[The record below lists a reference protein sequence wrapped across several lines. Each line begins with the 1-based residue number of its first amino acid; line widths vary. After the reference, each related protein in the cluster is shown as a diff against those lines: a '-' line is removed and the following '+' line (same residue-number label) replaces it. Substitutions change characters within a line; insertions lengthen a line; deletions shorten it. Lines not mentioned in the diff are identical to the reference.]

1 MSWVSGKFRRLTPL
15 AARTLVFMRLSPYAR
30 HSTRCKIKIG
40 SMMTD
45 TQVQA
50 LNGLKGRAT
59 RDRNAGSIITTPGT
73 LIFLQTGFS
82 RVFLLLIWI
91 FFILHRFP
99 PILVSV
105 RPVLVR
111 FLTILVRFLTILVR
125 SMVILVTC
133 WTHPCQVYGCP
144 IIQGSPKIVANMRQ
158 ILPGLQ

>member
-1 MSWVSGKFRRLTPL
+1 
-15 AARTLVFMRLSPYAR
+15 
-30 HSTRCKIKIG
+30 
-40 SMMTD
+40 MMTD

-59 RDRNAGSIITTPGT
+59 GDRNAGSIITTPGT

-111 FLTILVRFLTILVR
+111 FLTILL
-125 SMVILVTC
+125 
-133 WTHPCQVYGCP
+133 
-144 IIQGSPKIVANMRQ
+144 
-158 ILPGLQ
+158 